1 MAASLSERFADQLAA
16 AKPKAQK
23 LRRQAGRYIPITAWL
38 PAYPRNL
45 LRFDLI
51 AGLTGWGV
59 MTPSA
64 MAYAQMAGV
73 PAQYGLYTAFAALL
87 GYAIFGTC
95 RHLKVTT
102 SSTMAIMSAAVVG
115 SMALA
120 GDVDRYLML
129 TAGLAFTVGVLLLLA
144 GFARLG
150 FISDFLSKSVV
161 TGFVFGLAI
170 TIIVGQ
176 VPKLLGVP
184 APFGGFLQQLVGIVA
199 SIGEANVYAMALGLG
214 ALALI
219 FVLKRLYPRIPA
231 GLVALALGI
240 ILVSVFQLDEKGVA
254 IVGPVPTGLPSPG
267 LPGIPLADLPYL
279 LTGSIGIVFLAVGE
293 SLGTARAYATRYRYE
308 IDADQ
313 ELVALGVANIN
324 SGLFG
329 GFAVDV
335 SLSSTA
341 TADEAGGRTQM
352 SSIVTA
358 ALIIV
363 TVLLLA
369 PLFHNLPNAVLA
381 AIVITSVISLMDVG
395 ELKRYYASN
404 RIDFMLA
411 AVALLGVVMTD
422 VLTGLMIAVFLSL
435 IIILYRASRPY
446 VAVLGKIPG
455 QKAAY
460 DDVTRHPDSERIP
473 GLLIVRL
480 DAPLYFL
487 NANVARSQILDLVDA
502 TESPQAVLIN
512 LGASAD
518 LDIASLDMLKE
529 LIFDLEEVGTS
540 VLLAQ
545 VRGGVRDRLR
555 QSGIMDDIGEDRV
568 YLSISAAVEDFK
580 QRQVQQAPPEVT

>member
-1 MAASLSERFADQLAA
+1 MAAPFSERFARQLAVLR
-16 AKPKAQK
+16 PKAHK
-23 LRRQAGRYIPITAWL
+23 LRQQAGRYIPITAWL
-38 PAYPRNL
+38 PVYPRDS
-45 LRFDLI
+45 LRYDLI
-51 AGLTGWGV
+51 AGVTGWGV

-64 MAYAQMAGV
+64 MAYAQMAGG
-73 PAQYGLYTAFAALL
+73 PAQIGLYTAFAALL
-87 GYAIFGTC
+87 AYAIFGTS
-95 RHLKVTT
+95 RHLKVTA
-102 SSTMAIMSAAVVG
+102 SSTMAIMSAAVVAA
-115 SMALA
+115 MTLA
-120 GDVDRYLML
+120 GDIERYLML
-129 TAGLAFTVGVLLLLA
+129 TAGLAVVTGILLLLA

-176 VPKLLGVP
+176 LPKLLGLTTTS
-184 APFGGFLQQLVGIVA
+184 GGYLRQVIDIVIGI
-199 SIGEANVYAMALGLG
+199 GRANVYAMALGLG

-219 FVLKRLYPRIPA
+219 LAIKRFYPRLPA

-240 ILVSVFQLDEKGVA
+240 LIVSLFDLAEKGVA
-254 IVGPVPTGLPSPG
+254 VVGAVPTGLPTPG
-267 LPGIPLADLPYL
+267 LPAVPLSDLPYL
-279 LTGSIGIVFLAVGE
+279 ITGSIGIVFLAVGE
-293 SLGTARAYATRYRYE
+293 SLGTARAFAARHRYE

-313 ELVALGVANIN
+313 ELIALGAANVN

-329 GFAVDV
+329 GFVADV

-341 TADEAGGRTQM
+341 TGEEAGARTQL
-352 SSIVTA
+352 SSLVTA
-358 ALIIV
+358 ALILI
-363 TVLLLA
+363 TVILLA
-369 PLFHNLPNAVLA
+369 PLFSNLPNAVLA

-395 ELKRYYASN
+395 ELRRFYAAN
-404 RIDFMLA
+404 RIDFVLA
-411 AVALLGVVMTD
+411 MVALFGVITTD

-460 DDVTRHPDSERIP
+460 DDVTRHPDSEQIP

-487 NANVARSQILDLVDA
+487 NAHVARSQIMELIA
-502 TESPQAVLIN
+502 AGNPPEAVLIN

-518 LDIASLDMLKE
+518 LDIASLDMLNE
-529 LIFDLEEVGTS
+529 LVVDLEEAGTS

-545 VRGGVRDRLR
+545 VRGGVRDRLH
-555 QSGIMDDIGEDRV
+555 QSGILGEIGEDRV
-568 YLSISAAVEDFK
+568 YLSVSAAVDDFK
-580 QRQVQQAPPEVT
+580 NRERQPAFPEVT